1 MIGQSWRT
9 PETVKRPR
17 HSISKRRNF
26 ATEPRVAGYSLRT
39 PNAPMSG
46 RSLLFSGHEC
56 ALMPLVIP
64 PPPPPAYEGRPL
76 ALELVPA
83 MR

>member
-1 MIGQSWRT
+1 
-9 PETVKRPR
+9 
-17 HSISKRRNF
+17 
-26 ATEPRVAGYSLRT
+26 
-39 PNAPMSG
+39 MSG